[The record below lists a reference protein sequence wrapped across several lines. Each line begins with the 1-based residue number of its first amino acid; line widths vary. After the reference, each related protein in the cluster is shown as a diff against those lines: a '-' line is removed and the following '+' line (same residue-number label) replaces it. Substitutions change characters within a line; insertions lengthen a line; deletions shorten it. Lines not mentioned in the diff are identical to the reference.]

1 MPEYEYEDDEEEDD
15 DEVEDVVVA
24 VVDDDAIDE
33 HYTELAPKSPL
44 SATEEDETP
53 IHVDDG

>member
-1 MPEYEYEDDEEEDD
+1 MPEYEYEDDEED

-33 HYTELAPKSPL
+33 RYTELAPKSPL